1 MHSCGTFHR
10 QMSIVLGIYCYANNY
25 MHACAMSLLFLSPTN
40 IRDHGKTI
48 SMYTLDSFGS
58 TIGITIALHAV
69 SVHFHVVQFAYM

>member
-1 MHSCGTFHR
+1 
-10 QMSIVLGIYCYANNY
+10 
-25 MHACAMSLLFLSPTN
+25 MSLLFLSPTN

-69 SVHFHVVQFAYM
+69 SVRFHVVQLAYM